1 MGLAGGR
8 RCVAM
13 FLKSKYDLT
22 NKKELEKIIEL
33 FPWYAIVKYVVD
45 KVFSSDTAKT
55 QKKIAEKL
63 IEKGKEQGVDEME
76 IILDNTRGF
85 KMNSPVDDV
94 DANIMVG
101 EDGKLHI
108 KVKYR

>member
-1 MGLAGGR
+1 
-8 RCVAM
+8 M

-22 NKKELEKIIEL
+22 NKKELKETIKLIAI
-33 FPWYAIVKYVVD
+33 PWYATAKYVVD

-55 QKKIAEKL
+55 QKEIAEKL

-76 IILDNTRGF
+76 ITLDNTRGF
-85 KMNSPVDDV
+85 KMNIPVDDV
-94 DANIMVG
+94 DVNTMVG
-101 EDGKLHI
+101 ADEKLHI